1 MSRGLKDLL
10 QRVLYVETASE
21 QAGGQG
27 TTSRIGELDFSFL
40 TFDELVSQRAVDPN
54 TTFQVLSL
62 RSFKEAVSEEWEK
75 YARTVGLAAENTIS
89 RRLRKS
95 DTCVH
100 ESDDTFLF
108 LFDVPD
114 DAVATEKL
122 HDITEALMKRLIGDR
137 FVGVHAQLTQ
147 VDAAEIMDAVGELD
161 EAALDRAVEAAT
173 VVMLDTAADG
183 SAHLVPL
190 EPPEGGDKAAPKLVT
205 DDPLDRATTLKRD
218 GDGDTDD
225 AQWTAQGRDK
235 RERWTEIDPDRPN
248 KLIKLGANDRPE
260 GREEKWQT
268 LKRVDDANAPMK
280 LTANDRSSDAERRTA
295 KTGKQ
300 GDLDWDTIEPLTVPT
315 GSVAADF
322 GETGNRRG
330 TSGAV
335 GVWESAPATASSMP
349 QFDPGDAD
357 AGGEGQSTTDD
368 RHHAEDAE
376 WTEAAGE
383 SGTDQRWHT
392 IDREGS
398 EARLTEDAKGA
409 SEAAKSTKTAG
420 RHKPD
425 AEWEQL
431 ETKSGG
437 PDGDHWPG
445 HDGSVVEMGVGS
457 PTSGNRDEAAT
468 EWQTPDVPGA
478 AQPDPAW
485 PSTTT
490 RENDISA
497 RANQT
502 ETRSAT
508 AGHWAETR
516 DRPISEA
523 EWSRTTKARPD
534 EGARWGGSTGERAG
548 SSNDVAS
555 DPLPSK
561 PNNDWGGPTETRQEE
576 GGLIESDPIVPRP
589 DFDWPMM
596 IEVGTVVGHDLTHD
610 HYDPGPPKAA
620 PWQHLT
626 WPPPDTAKRRRP
638 KLPDSAV
645 TAALPAGL
653 VAGFWPVWNSTTRR
667 VDTYLAAPM
676 AAGEDGS
683 SPRVMHLG
691 RASPVAAKVAVDLAM
706 LYATLDRIERNID
719 ARQGWLMVVPLG
731 FTTLMPPHFETTKLI
746 LEHFPSAARGRY
758 LLLEIG
764 GWPKAPPTA
773 ALGALRNV
781 LPGLCR
787 DVLLRIDG
795 NGPPPQAIADLR
807 ACGLGLDLAD
817 FGRRRCPT
825 LPRPGR
831 GLRTF
836 LWGLDDAQ
844 GVAQAADG
852 HWLVSGAGLGPPLA
866 VPQPWSGPEW
876 RPMTDTD
883 RAAGQRNAAGAA
895 R

>member
-62 RSFKEAVSEEWEK
+62 RSFKEAVAEEWEK

-89 RRLRKS
+89 RRIRKN

-114 DAVATEKL
+114 DSVATEKL

-205 DDPLDRATTLKRD
+205 DDPLDRASTLERD
-218 GDGDTDD
+218 GDGDPDE
-225 AQWTAQGRDK
+225 AKWTTQGRDK
-235 RERWTEIDPDRPN
+235 REGWTEIDPERRH
-248 KLIKLGANDRPE
+248 KLVKLGANDRPE
-260 GREEKWQT
+260 SRQEKWET
-268 LKRVDDANAPMK
+268 LKRDDDASSLAR
-280 LTANDRSSDAERRTA
+280 LTANGGSSDAERHAA

-300 GDLDWDTIEPLTVPT
+300 GDPVWDEIEPLTVPT
-315 GSVAADF
+315 GAIGVDGA
-322 GETGNRRG
+322 ETDNPQRAQA
-330 TSGAV
+330 TV
-335 GVWESAPATASSMP
+335 GDWESVPSTASSVP
-349 QFDPGDAD
+349 QFDRGDAD
-357 AGGEGQSTTDD
+357 AGGDGQSATDE
-368 RHHAEDAE
+368 RPQAEDAQ
-376 WTEAAGE
+376 WTDAANE
-383 SGTDQRWHT
+383 SGTTQQWHT
-392 IDREGS
+392 IDSKTS
-398 EARLTEDAKGA
+398 EARLTRDTKVAA
-409 SEAAKSTKTAG
+409 EAEQSAHSAG
-420 RHKPD
+420 KRKPD

-431 ETKSGG
+431 ETG
-437 PDGDHWPG
+437 PAGADGDPWPG
-445 HDGSVVEMGVGS
+445 GDGSVVEMGTGS
-457 PTSGNRDEAAT
+457 PTSSSRDDAAT
-468 EWQTPDVPGA
+468 EWETPDVPA
-478 AQPDPAW
+478 AAKPDPVW

-490 RENDISA
+490 KETDISA
-497 RANQT
+497 RANRT
-502 ETRSAT
+502 ETRSTA
-508 AGHWAETR
+508 AGHWGETR

-523 EWSRTTKARPD
+523 EWSRSSTAKPD
-534 EGARWGGSTGERAG
+534 EGARWGGTTGERAASG
-548 SSNDVAS
+548 HDVAA

-561 PNNDWGGPTETRQEE
+561 PDNDWGGPTQTRQEK
-576 GGLIESDPIVPRP
+576 GGLIESDPIAPRP

-638 KLPDSAV
+638 KLPDGAV
-645 TAALPAGL
+645 TAALPSGL

-676 AAGEDGS
+676 ATGEDGS
-683 SPRVMHLG
+683 NPRVMHLG
-691 RASPVAAKVAVDLAM
+691 RASPAAAKVAVDLAM

-764 GWPKAPPTA
+764 GWPKTPPTA

-831 GLRTF
+831 GLRTY
-836 LWGLDDAQ
+836 LWGLDDAD

-876 RPMTDTD
+876 RPMTDTG
-883 RAAGQRNAAGAA
+883 RAAGQRSTAGAA
-895 R
+895 Q